1 MTRPPKT
8 PAQHILHGT
17 VSQAKV
23 GVGESVYTAGRPH
36 FPSHMSK
43 VARTEAKRL
52 VRLLEDRRTVTPGDI
67 AVITL
72 YAEVYA
78 RWVATKAAVG
88 DDLMVETKMKNSNGE
103 FVTVKRLNPLLK
115 VLQLDESKL
124 LALTRELG
132 LTPQARDKVKPTSSK
147 RGALAVVPGSIAET
161 HPWLLDG
168 SKPPQQE
175 IKLPD
180 LAELETEEGDKL

>member
-1 MTRPPKT
+1 MARPAKT

-23 GVGESVYTAGRPH
+23 GVGESTYTGGRPH

-52 VRLLEDRRTVTPGDI
+52 VRLLEDRRTVTPGDV
-67 AVITL
+67 ALVTL
-72 YAEVYA
+72 YAEVYT
-78 RWVATKAAVG
+78 RWVATKAEVG
-88 DDLMVETKMKNSNGE
+88 DDRMVETKMKNSNGE

-115 VLQLDESKL
+115 VLQMDESKL

-132 LTPQARDKVKPTSSK
+132 LTPAMRDKVKPTNNQ
-147 RGALAVVPGSIAET
+147 RGSLEVIKGSAMDT
-161 HPWLLDG
+161 HPHLFDG
-168 SKPPQQE
+168 SEPPKQE

-180 LAELETEEGDKL
+180 LSELEMEES